1 MRLIGHLPNESSAT
15 RFSDFLFI
23 QGIKNLVEAESDG
36 WAVWIYSED
45 EIQKAKDFFMAY
57 LGNPLEARFQK
68 ATRQARQLVEGKAT
82 EEATAR
88 AEPSPVSRTFILGM
102 GPTTLLLAVAS
113 VAIFVLTKSDL
124 DLPWLKKLF
133 MSDYRGTLPEVLRG
147 EVWRLFTPA
156 LLHGGLVH
164 LSFNVLCLIDLGG
177 LIERRQGTR
186 RFTILVLCLAMVS
199 NLVQYYVSGPN
210 FGGLSGVLFG
220 LLGYIWMRGRVD
232 PRSGLH
238 LYPPVVVIMLL
249 YFFLCMTPLPDTL
262 IGVKIANGAHAG
274 GLVAGMIFGYVSGL
288 RKLARE

>member
-1 MRLIGHLPNESSAT
+1 MRLIGHLPNENSAA
-15 RFSDFLFI
+15 RFSDFLCI

-45 EIQKAKDFFMAY
+45 EIQKAKDFLMAY
-57 LGNPLEARFQK
+57 VGNPLEARFQK
-68 ATRQARQLVEGKAT
+68 ATRQARQLVEGKGS
-82 EEATAR
+82 EEAAKQ
-88 AEPSPVSRTFILGM
+88 AEPTPVSRTFILGM
-102 GPTTLLLAVAS
+102 GPATLLLALAS
-113 VAIFVLTKSDL
+113 VAIFVLSGL
-124 DLPWLKKLF
+124 DLPWMKKLL

-156 LLHGGLVH
+156 LLHAGLVH

-186 RFTILVLCLAMVS
+186 RFTILVLCLAIIS

-220 LLGYIWMRGRVD
+220 LLGYIWMRGRID
-232 PRSGLH
+232 PRSGLY
-238 LYPPVVVIMLL
+238 LYPPVVVVMLV
-249 YFFLCMTPLPDTL
+249 YFFLCMTPLPVAL
-262 IGVKIANGAHAG
+262 MGVKIANGAHAG
-274 GLVAGMIFGYVSGL
+274 GLIAGMVFGYVSGL